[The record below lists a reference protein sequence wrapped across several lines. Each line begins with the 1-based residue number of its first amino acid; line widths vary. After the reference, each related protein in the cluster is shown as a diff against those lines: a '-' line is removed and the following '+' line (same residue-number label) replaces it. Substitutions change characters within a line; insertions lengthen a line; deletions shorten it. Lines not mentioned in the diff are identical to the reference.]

1 MKQQLLRTITST
13 GSIMSNLT
21 VNSTVFNFSRIS
33 AHNSM
38 PVMSRLVI
46 SPVSNGLD
54 GTVVNCVDVDA
65 AEVSSTTVIIGDR
78 NSSLGRELA
87 HLFMTLSNHTIVLSE
102 LLCPHL
108 G

>member
-1 MKQQLLRTITST
+1 MIRGNETTATIFTRTITST

-33 AHNSM
+33 ARNRM
-38 PVMSRLVI
+38 PVVSRLVI

-65 AEVSSTTVIIGDR
+65 AEVLSTKIIIGER
-78 NSSLGRELA
+78 NLSLGRELS
-87 HLFMTLSNHTIVLSE
+87 HLFTTSNHTMIIL
-102 LLCPHL
+102 
-108 G
+108 